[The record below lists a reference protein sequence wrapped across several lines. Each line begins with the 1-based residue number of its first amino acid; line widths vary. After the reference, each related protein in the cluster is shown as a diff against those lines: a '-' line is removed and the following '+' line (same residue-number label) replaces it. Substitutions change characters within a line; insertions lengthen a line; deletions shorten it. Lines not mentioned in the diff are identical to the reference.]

1 MAEKLLTDEQHNLE
15 IHENL
20 EYWNNKPL
28 LRKIY
33 DDFYKLIVSHI
44 VRGTDGKI
52 VELGS
57 GIGNLKSKV
66 PECITTDIFENE
78 WIDQTEN
85 AYKLS
90 FKDNSVSNLI
100 LFDVWHHLEYP
111 GDVLAEFN
119 RVLKQ
124 KGRVIIFDPD
134 MGLLGRLVYGVFH
147 HEPIGTFK
155 KVSWSKEVDTPFE
168 ELPYYAAQGNANK
181 IFVGSKFKDQLKNWN
196 QLKVKRMSKL
206 SYVASGGYSGRQL
219 YPFSLYSVM
228 KGVDSILNLIPAL
241 FSTRILVVLEKK
253 GLGEF
258 YA

>member
-1 MAEKLLTDEQHNLE
+1 MAKKLEADIQHNVE

-20 EYWNNKPL
+20 QYWNDKPL
-28 LRKIY
+28 LREIY
-33 DDFYKLIVSHI
+33 GDFYNLIAGQVDAEVAGH
-44 VRGTDGKI
+44 I

-57 GIGNLKSKV
+57 GIGNLKHKV
-66 PECITTDIFENE
+66 PTCITTDIFENK

-90 FKDNSVSNLI
+90 FENKSVSNLI

-111 GDVLAEFN
+111 GDVLSEFN
-119 RVLKQ
+119 RVLAD

-155 KVSWSKEVDTPFE
+155 NIAWNKQNETAFE
-168 ELPYYAAQGNANK
+168 ELPYYAAQGHANK
-181 IFVGSKFKDQLKNWN
+181 IFVGNSFRSKLKDWNLK
-196 QLKVKRMSKL
+196 LVKRMSKL
-206 SYVASGGYSGRQL
+206 SYVASGGYSGKQL
-219 YPFSLYSVM
+219 YPDNLYSAM
-228 KGVDSILNLIPAL
+228 KKIDSVLDNLPFL

-253 GLGEF
+253 G
-258 YA
+258 

>member
-1 MAEKLLTDEQHNLE
+1 MAKLLTDEQHNIE

-20 EYWNNKPL
+20 EYWNKKPL
-28 LRKIY
+28 LRAIY
-33 DDFYKLIVSHI
+33 DDFYNLIVDQI
-44 VRGTDGKI
+44 DQRIKGKV

-66 PECITTDIFENE
+66 PQCITTDIFENP

-90 FKDNSVSNLI
+90 FEEGSVSNLI

-111 GDVLAEFN
+111 GDVLSEFN
-119 RVLKQ
+119 RVLTD

-155 KVSWSKEVDTPFE
+155 KITWKKQNNIDFE
-168 ELPYYAAQGNANK
+168 DLPYYAAQGNANK
-181 IFVGSKFKDQLKNWN
+181 IFVGSSFKEQLRDWELI
-196 QLKVKRMSKL
+196 QVKRMSKL

-219 YPFSLYSVM
+219 YPDKLYSTF
-228 KGVDSILNLIPAL
+228 KKIDSILDLIPML

-253 GLGEF
+253 
-258 YA
+258 